1 MNQKAAFAKLQELRP
16 GFSIADAVN
25 FYNIYNLER
34 SYIDRM
40 IEGLRKA
47 DLPDGD
53 ELNVQLAEARL

>member
-1 MNQKAAFAKLQELRP
+1 MNQKAAVAKLQELRP

-25 FYNIYNLER
+25 FYNIYNFER

-47 DLPDGD
+47 GLPDGD
-53 ELNVQLAEARL
+53 ELNVQLGEARR

>member
-1 MNQKAAFAKLQELRP
+1 MNQKAAVAKLQELRP

-25 FYNIYNLER
+25 FYNICNFER

-47 DLPDGD
+47 GLPDSD
-53 ELNVQLAEARL
+53 ELSVRLAEVRL